1 MHLVI
6 FGSGI
11 IGTFTSYIALKQ
23 GYKVTLIEKNNLP
36 ASGATNQNG
45 GQLSFSHMLSIS
57 NIKLVNS
64 LLKTLYTKKSPI
76 TVNFLTALQNYQW
89 CLNFIKNSFK
99 NNLEYN
105 SLFSLGDFSYQ
116 LFLELAAENHHLF
129 ALNKIGTV
137 QLFHNKK
144 SFYNTINQKE
154 LFSKFNIKYH
164 IVPTSDIPSFCATPL
179 NNANIYKAIYFPN
192 DMCGDA
198 KSFTLSLLKK
208 LQRNKYFTFLNN
220 QQPTNFTI
228 KNKKI
233 IKCTTKQLSDNNT
246 YQTNEIIAD
255 HFILTPGT
263 YIQDFRN
270 QLKLNIPVMPLK
282 GYSFNHTNIKIN
294 TSLIDHDHKIV
305 YTPFNQYTRIA
316 GLYDFT
322 GFSSNIDPKRIKYL
336 LNNVSRLFP
345 NNDNNQHIVNIWS
358 GLRPISMDRLPIIGR
373 STLYD
378 NLYYN
383 IAHGN
388 LGWTLSAGSAKLVID
403 QILYSDIVNR
413 KFNAFL
419 PKRFGL

>member
-154 LFSKFNIKYH
+154 LFSK
-164 IVPTSDIPSFCATPL
+164 
-179 NNANIYKAIYFPN
+179 
-192 DMCGDA
+192 
-198 KSFTLSLLKK
+198 
-208 LQRNKYFTFLNN
+208 
-220 QQPTNFTI
+220 
-228 KNKKI
+228 
-233 IKCTTKQLSDNNT
+233 
-246 YQTNEIIAD
+246 
-255 HFILTPGT
+255 
-263 YIQDFRN
+263 
-270 QLKLNIPVMPLK
+270 
-282 GYSFNHTNIKIN
+282 
-294 TSLIDHDHKIV
+294 
-305 YTPFNQYTRIA
+305 
-316 GLYDFT
+316 
-322 GFSSNIDPKRIKYL
+322 
-336 LNNVSRLFP
+336 
-345 NNDNNQHIVNIWS
+345 
-358 GLRPISMDRLPIIGR
+358 
-373 STLYD
+373 
-378 NLYYN
+378 
-383 IAHGN
+383 
-388 LGWTLSAGSAKLVID
+388 
-403 QILYSDIVNR
+403 
-413 KFNAFL
+413 
-419 PKRFGL
+419 